1 MVLVGPSRVGWEGKK
16 EGRNTM
22 GSCASLAMVEPGV
35 EGKTNNLGPVFI
47 QNFDVLFIM
56 DCWY

>member
-1 MVLVGPSRVGWEGKK
+1 MVLMGLSRVGWEGKK

-22 GSCASLAMVEPGV
+22 GDCTGLAMVKPGV

-47 QNFDVLFIM
+47 
-56 DCWY
+56 

>member
-1 MVLVGPSRVGWEGKK
+1 MVLVGLSRVGWEGKK
-16 EGRNTM
+16 EGRSVM
-22 GSCASLAMVEPGV
+22 GSCAGLAMVEAGV
-35 EGKTNNLGPVFI
+35 EGKINTLGPVFI